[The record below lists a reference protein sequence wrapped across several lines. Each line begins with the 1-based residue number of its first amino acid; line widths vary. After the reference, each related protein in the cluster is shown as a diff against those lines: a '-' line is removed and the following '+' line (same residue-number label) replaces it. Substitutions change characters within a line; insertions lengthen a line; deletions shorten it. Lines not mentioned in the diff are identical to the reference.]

1 MTATWAWL
9 VLLFPL
15 LGSLTI
21 GLGFRVLPARVAGLI
36 GISAIVAAFICGI
49 FALIGLQGEPGES
62 RHVASSLWEYA
73 TVGDFRID
81 LGIYVDPL
89 SHVSWRLWI

>member
-21 GLGFRVLPARVAGLI
+21 GLTFKVLPARTAGLV
-36 GISAIVAAFICGI
+36 GITAIVAAFICGI
-49 FALIGLQGEPGES
+49 AALIGLQGEPSES
-62 RHVASSLWEYA
+62 RC
-73 TVGDFRID
+73 R
-81 LGIYVDPL
+81 
-89 SHVSWRLWI
+89 R

>member
-21 GLGFRVLPARVAGLI
+21 GLTFKALPDRTAGLI
-36 GISAIVAAFICGI
+36 GVAAIVAAFVCGVL
-49 FALIGLQGEPGES
+49 ALIGLQGEPSES
-62 RHVASSLWEYA
+62 RHVASSL
-73 TVGDFRID
+73 
-81 LGIYVDPL
+81 
-89 SHVSWRLWI
+89 